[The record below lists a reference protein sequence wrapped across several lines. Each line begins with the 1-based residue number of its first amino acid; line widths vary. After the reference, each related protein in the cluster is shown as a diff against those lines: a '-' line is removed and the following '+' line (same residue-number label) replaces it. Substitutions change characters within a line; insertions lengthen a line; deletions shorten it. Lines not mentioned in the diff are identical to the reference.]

1 MLSLD
6 AEGSDFQRESFPK
19 GRDCGGEPD
28 MKLHTWNLWITSKTA
43 CSSRSDMV
51 YFQRKKG
58 NYVSNRQKA

>member
-28 MKLHTWNLWITSKTA
+28 MKLHTWNLCEMLSVA
-43 CSSRSDMV
+43 P
-51 YFQRKKG
+51 RK
-58 NYVSNRQKA
+58 